1 MDLWY
6 FNTQVLPATDCL
18 RSCASVAWRAVL
30 CCAVLQAYCR
40 EFGCNW
46 WMFLE
51 DELLLVMQ
59 DDAVLEQADAVHWLV
74 QEAGLEELAGI
85 DAGKCYFV
93 SSLHLNRLFGWGD
106 GGSR

>member
-1 MDLWY
+1 M
-6 FNTQVLPATDCL
+6 
-18 RSCASVAWRAVL
+18 
-30 CCAVLQAYCR
+30 LQAYCR

-59 DDAVLEQADAVHWLV
+59 DDAVLEQADAVNWLV

-85 DAGKCYFV
+85 DAGKCHFCF
-93 SSLHLNRLFGWGD
+93 LAALE
-106 GGSR
+106 

>member
-1 MDLWY
+1 
-6 FNTQVLPATDCL
+6 
-18 RSCASVAWRAVL
+18 
-30 CCAVLQAYCR
+30 
-40 EFGCNW
+40 
-46 WMFLE
+46 MFLE

-93 SSLHLNRLFGWGD
+93 SSLHLNRLFGWGGWWEQVRNCED
-106 GGSR
+106 DILN